1 MNILFC
7 TDGSEISFNS
17 IKNLSAYTKHA
28 NVDIICVIDWNFLP
42 ISMNIDTSNYSQI
55 YENIAESVLIFAEK
69 KVQELN
75 FTVTNKI
82 KSLGAASDMI
92 LEQIS
97 SSDYDLVVFG
107 SNGKKGIEKWLGSVS
122 RQIIANSPT
131 ACFVSK
137 KETSSKKILI
147 TTDGSHT
154 SLHAAKIFLD
164 HFDTTG
170 KEIYIL
176 TVIEKNDFLPYDIS
190 LDKNWLDSIE
200 KAQKIHAIKS
210 LNKLK
215 NLFDD
220 KIKINQEVILTGN
233 PAYEIINFCKSENID
248 LIVLGAQSKNNL
260 SKLLIGSVSKRVI
273 ENVTCDV
280 LVVNKQPL

>member
-69 KVQELN
+69 RIQELN

-82 KSLGAASDMI
+82 KSLGAASDVI

-97 SSDYDLVVFG
+97 SANYDLVVMG

-122 RQIIANSPT
+122 RQIITNSPIPS
-131 ACFVSK
+131 FVSK
-137 KETSSKKILI
+137 KETSNKKILF
-147 TTDGSHT
+147 TTDGSTT
-154 SLHAAKIFLD
+154 SLHAAKTFLD
-164 HFDTTG
+164 FFDTTD
-170 KEIYIL
+170 KEIYTL
-176 TVIEKNDFLPYDIS
+176 TVIEKNDFLPYDLS

-200 KAQKIHAIKS
+200 KAQKIHAMKS
-210 LNKLK
+210 LNKIK
-215 NLFDD
+215 NIIED
-220 KIKINQEVILTGN
+220 KVKINQEIILTGN
-233 PAYEIINFCKSENID
+233 PTYEIINFCKTENID
-248 LIVLGAQSKNNL
+248 LIVLGAHSKNKL

-280 LVVNKQPL
+280 LIVNK